1 MLFGGGSDRG
11 ATIIGV
17 VAGVIIGYIAWL
29 LAISIGEATTTVSRW
44 SLVVLILSIVL
55 AVFAAWWG
63 WRLRERRNYPWAAFA
78 FALPVLPVVLTLGV
92 LSATY
97 L

>member
-1 MLFGGGSDRG
+1 MLFGGGSNRG

-29 LAISIGEATTTVSRW
+29 VAISIGEATATVTSW
-44 SLVVLILSIVL
+44 SSVVLILSVVL
-55 AVFAAWWG
+55 AVCAGWWG

-78 FALPVLPVVLTLGV
+78 FALPVLPVALTLGV

-97 L
+97 M

>member
-1 MLFGGGSDRG
+1 MLLGGGSNRG
-11 ATIIGV
+11 ATILGV
-17 VAGVIIGYIAWL
+17 IAGVIVGYIAWL
-29 LAISIGEATTTVSRW
+29 LAISIGAATTTVSRW
-44 SLVVLILSIVL
+44 STVVLILSLVL
-55 AVFAAWWG
+55 AAGAGWWG
-63 WRLRERRNYPWAAFA
+63 WRLRRQRNYPWAAFA